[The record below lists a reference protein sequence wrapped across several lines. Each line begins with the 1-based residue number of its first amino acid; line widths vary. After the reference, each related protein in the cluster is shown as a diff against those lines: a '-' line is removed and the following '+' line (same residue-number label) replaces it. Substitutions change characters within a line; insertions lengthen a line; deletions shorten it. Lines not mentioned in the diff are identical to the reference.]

1 MLNIGNAFKVSYR
14 RASSLTLMSSYYDF
28 NSQSLTLILRL
39 LGKRKPR
46 KQDKPA
52 SGVPS
57 TPTNKCS
64 PSPCPFSKRK
74 PRRQNKS
81 TPGPYHNA
89 PVGTLR
95 QLYQTSHQCQDLC
108 VSSCAHAPT
117 CVYAPSPNPLNS
129 IEGPT
134 LERAARGGP
143 LQLSTRTPSPPST
156 PPHWIKFVNAPSHQF
171 PLDFLP

>member
-64 PSPCPFSKRK
+64 PSPWDWCIVLVAEPIKRRGSCRSAMLTNW
-74 PRRQNKS
+74 RRIAHPKQMS
-81 TPGPYHNA
+81 R
-89 PVGTLR
+89 TL
-95 QLYQTSHQCQDLC
+95 YIGQTGC
-108 VSSCAHAPT
+108 T
-117 CVYAPSPNPLNS
+117 
-129 IEGPT
+129 
-134 LERAARGGP
+134 
-143 LQLSTRTPSPPST
+143 
-156 PPHWIKFVNAPSHQF
+156 
-171 PLDFLP
+171 